1 MSSSSFP
8 HYEIIERRPSQ
19 SGLWRVL
26 VALAWGVTLAATWWW
41 ASHTAAP
48 RLAAA
53 QAELEQARNQVREQT
68 GRLNAL
74 AQRETSLGVSDRI
87 SRTANQELQESL
99 AQRDEEI
106 ASLRADVAFFE
117 RLVGETAPRKGLSV
131 HVAEFTRGSG
141 GTWHYQIMLTQTL
154 NRGAISEGQMRF
166 AVEGV
171 RKGQL
176 ATVSWEDLHQRPG
189 MAGQAYSFRYFQ
201 QLNGNVMLPDDFT
214 PQRVRVRLVGG
225 EASMEQTLDWKLATS
240 AGGK

>member
-1 MSSSSFP
+1 MSSSRFP
-8 HYEIIERRPSQ
+8 HYEIIERRPSRR
-19 SGLWRVL
+19 GLWWVL
-26 VALAWGVTLAATWWW
+26 IALAWAMTVVATGWW
-41 ASHTAAP
+41 ASRTAAP
-48 RLAAA
+48 RLGAT
-53 QAELEQARNQVREQT
+53 QSELEQARHQLREQES
-68 GRLNAL
+68 RLSRL
-74 AQRETSLGVSDRI
+74 TQRETTLGVSDRI

-106 ASLRADVAFFE
+106 SSLRADVAFFE

-131 HVAEFTRGSG
+131 HEAEFARGTG

-176 ATVSWEDLHQRPG
+176 ATVGWEDLHQRPG

-201 QLNGNVMLPDDFT
+201 QLDGNVMLPDDFT

-225 EASMEQTLDWKLATS
+225 EASMEQALDWKLATS